1 MNKHVVDY
9 FPLNFLRGSLGHP
22 PQKMAS
28 HANHTTQ
35 PMSNS
40 ILTLVKFLKIFDKT
54 VPCQCRGIFNLHA
67 PVALETLAFLTRL
80 KDSLQILSS
89 PP

>member
-40 ILTLVKFLKIFDKT
+40 ILTLVKFLKIFAKT
-54 VPCQCRGIFNLHA
+54 VPMLW
-67 PVALETLAFLTRL
+67 
-80 KDSLQILSS
+80 DLQPAHSRS
-89 PP
+89 P